1 MQELFS
7 SVLLPANIALIMFGM
22 GLSLKKDD
30 FKVLWNNPKV
40 VIAGLTIHML
50 ILPTIAFIISY
61 FLPINP
67 VFKVGLVLIA
77 ACPGGTVSNL
87 VTYWLKGNIALC
99 ITLTTMTSFLIIV
112 TLPLFV
118 NIALHTFTH
127 QDFSG
132 LHLSLK
138 QTFFNVSLIILLP
151 AYLGT
156 LFRKLFRR
164 LASKIEKPLE
174 AIMTILLGI
183 IYTGIIIIQKKEGN
197 ASLDY
202 YLPLFGV
209 TFLLNVLSM
218 FGAYFLSRWL
228 KFSNSNSYTIST
240 QVGLQDSALAIF
252 VASTLMHSTNI
263 AIVAVVY
270 GSFTFF
276 STFLFGYLAKK
287 YGETIISDK

>member
-7 SVLLPANIALIMFGM
+7 SVLLPVNIALIMFGM

-30 FKVLWNNPKV
+30 FKVLWLNPKV

-50 ILPTIAFIISY
+50 ILPAVAFALAL

-67 VFKVGLVLIA
+67 AFKVGLVLIA
-77 ACPGGTVSNL
+77 SCPGGTISNL

-99 ITLTTMTSFLIIV
+99 ITLTTLTSFLIILS
-112 TLPLFV
+112 LPLFV
-118 NIALHTFTH
+118 NLALHTFAH

-132 LHLSLK
+132 LNLSLK
-138 QTFFNVSLIILLP
+138 QTFLNVSLIILLP

-156 LFRKLFRR
+156 LFRKLFRS
-164 LASKIEKPLE
+164 LASKIQKPLE
-174 AIMTILLGI
+174 AIMTLLLGI
-183 IYTGIIIIQKKEGN
+183 IYTGIILIQKKTGN
-197 ASLDY
+197 ASMSY

-218 FGAYFLSRWL
+218 FGAYYLSRWL

-252 VASTLMHSTNI
+252 VASTLMHSNSI
-263 AIVAVVY
+263 AVVAVVY

-276 STFLFGYLAKK
+276 STILFGWLAKK
-287 YGETIISDK
+287 YGETIIR